1 MKLTKTLLILSA
13 LTFCF
18 ILISCGNNSKNSD
31 SLQLESAVEH
41 SSVYTDYPTTEELKK
56 TVSDSSNETD
66 IKKTDNSQKFNEYCQ
81 KMQSIVDDYP
91 FDCSVIVYSMDNGE
105 IFSHNTNEKM
115 YAASTIKLAY
125 AYFCCTQI
133 ENGVHSLEETITYT
147 PEVYSDGSGEIQ
159 YMHYGTQLSVK
170 QLLEYTM
177 KYSDNVGYNM
187 LIRIFGTDGF
197 NRMMQDWGYDIHITF
212 LNGYDSVTAEM
223 LKDFMLKMVS
233 KKSDGES
240 WKIVWNALNN
250 STDSIIRPEI
260 SSVGDIAVKFGTVEF
275 IYHEVCYIDSDSP
288 YILVVMTI
296 TDKVDEGDEK
306 LFKSIAKC
314 ADNMINVLK

>member
-1 MKLTKTLLILSA
+1 MKLSKLTLVLSA
-13 LTFCF
+13 LTACSL
-18 ILISCGNNSKNSD
+18 LISCENSSQTPTLTKN
-31 SLQLESAVEH
+31 ESRTDP
-41 SSVYTDYPTTEELKK
+41 SSVYTDYLAADSPDKALNSSSLDNA
-56 TVSDSSNETD
+56 VSKNN
-66 IKKTDNSQKFNEYCQ
+66 NSLQLEDYHE
-81 KMQSIVDDYP
+81 KMQSIIDSYP
-91 FDCSVIVYSMDNGE
+91 FDCSVIVHSIDKGD
-105 IFSHNTNEKM
+105 IFTYNTKEKM

-133 ENGVHSLEETITYT
+133 ENGVHSLDETMIYS

-159 YMHYGTQLSVK
+159 YMPYGTKLSVK

-187 LIRIFGTDGF
+187 LIRLFGTDGF
-197 NRMMQDWGYDIHITF
+197 NRMMQDWGYDINITF
-212 LNGYDSVTAEM
+212 RDGYDSVTAEM
-223 LKDFMLKMVS
+223 LKDFMLKLLN

-250 STDSIIRPEI
+250 STDSIIREEI
-260 SSVGDIAVKFGTVEF
+260 NSAGDIAVKYGTVEF
-275 IYHEVCYIDSDSP
+275 IYHEVCYIASDSP

-306 LFKSIAKC
+306 LFKSIANC
-314 ADNMINVLK
+314 ANEMAVIS